1 MNLSED
7 LIGILFQFY
16 MLSIKPHT

>member
-16 MLSIKPHT
+16 MLI